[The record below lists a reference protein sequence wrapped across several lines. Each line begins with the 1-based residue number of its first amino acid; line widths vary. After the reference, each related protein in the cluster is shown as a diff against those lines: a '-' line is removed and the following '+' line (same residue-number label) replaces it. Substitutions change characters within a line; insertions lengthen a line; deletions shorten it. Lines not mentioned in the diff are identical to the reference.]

1 MKNFI
6 TEIIGFQGGGNH
18 CGQEKVLFRNELVQ
32 PVDFFHNNIKF
43 KTNL

>member
-32 PVDFFHNNIKF
+32 PVDFFHNPLNF
-43 KTNL
+43 TTNL